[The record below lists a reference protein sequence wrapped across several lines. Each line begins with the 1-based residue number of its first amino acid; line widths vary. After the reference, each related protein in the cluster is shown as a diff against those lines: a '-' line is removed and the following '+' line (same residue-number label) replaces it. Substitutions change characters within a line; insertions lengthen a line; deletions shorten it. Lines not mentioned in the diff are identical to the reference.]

1 MEFKGHLI
9 MSLLRILT
17 PEEISKLTT
26 SHSGQ
31 KKIPLSVLLSAD
43 VEGKSYKDIIQKQR
57 EEAAAES
64 SDEGAKILKFN
75 EDPEKAVEIPLAEA
89 PKERFTFQS
98 GQRVLKLLEAYARTF
113 EKMNK
118 NIFGQK
124 RFPKKASSANNKQT
138 STMIIEEKKKL
149 YNSYSMIKK
158 MEVMSLYKNTS
169 DVDIQ
174 TQKRNKED
182 LGHSS
187 SLGVLVN
194 KKQA

>member
-31 KKIPLSVLLSAD
+31 KKVPLSILLSAD
-43 VEGKSYKDIIQKQR
+43 VGGKNYKDVI
-57 EEAAAES
+57 EEKRAEN
-64 SDEGAKILKFN
+64 EENAEAGARILKFDEN
-75 EDPEKAVEIPLAEA
+75 PQNAVEISLEEA
-89 PKERFTFQS
+89 PREKFTFQC
-98 GQRVLKLLEAYARTF
+98 GQRIERLMDAYSKTF

-124 RFPKKASSANNKQT
+124 RFPKKAGSANIKQA
-138 STMIIEEKKKL
+138 STIIIEEKKKL
-149 YNSYSMIKK
+149 YNSYSAIKR
-158 MEVMSLYKNTS
+158 MEVLSLYKNTS

-174 TQKRNKED
+174 SQKRNKED
-182 LGHSS
+182 LGHNS
-187 SLGVLVN
+187 SLGVLIN